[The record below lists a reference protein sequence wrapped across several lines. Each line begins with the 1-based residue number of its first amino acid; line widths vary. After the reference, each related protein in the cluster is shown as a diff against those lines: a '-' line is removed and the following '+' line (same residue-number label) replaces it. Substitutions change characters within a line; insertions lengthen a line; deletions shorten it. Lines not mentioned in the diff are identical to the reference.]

1 MIYLDEPA
9 RLYGVDAPSA
19 TYWPT
24 DREIEAV
31 NPILV
36 SRILRIG
43 HHRLLF
49 LDDALPL
56 DVYFHAPPKFVASLN
71 RTRRLVGLPPTQPF
85 RPDIQILTP
94 VPTHPIQ

>member
-24 DREIEAV
+24 EMSVQAV

-43 HHRLLF
+43 NHRLLF

-56 DVYFHAPPKFVASLN
+56 DVYFHAPKKFVASLN
-71 RTRRLVGLPPTQPF
+71 RTRILLGLAPTESF
-85 RPDIQILTP
+85 RPDIHILTP

>member
-24 DREIEAV
+24 DMSVQAV

-43 HHRLLF
+43 NHRLLF

-56 DVYFHAPPKFVASLN
+56 DVYFHAPSKFVASLN
-71 RTRRLVGLPPTQPF
+71 RTRLLLGLPPTEAF
-85 RPDIQILTP
+85 RPNIDILTP
-94 VPTHPIQ
+94 IPVHPIQ

>member
-9 RLYGVDAPSA
+9 RLYGIDAPSA

-24 DREIEAV
+24 DQSVRAV

-43 HHRLLF
+43 RHRLLF

-71 RTRRLVGLPPTQPF
+71 RTRMLLGLAPTEAF
-85 RPDIQILTP
+85 RPHIPLLTP
-94 VPTHPIQ
+94 VPIHQIQ